1 MSPTQTTAVWPSAVY
16 AGAVIVLVTSML
28 ALSYAL
34 GQRHQGGATGE
45 PYESGTVSTG
55 SARVRCMEPL
65 DIRSRPP

>member
-1 MSPTQTTAVWPSAVY
+1 
-16 AGAVIVLVTSML
+16 VIVLVTSML